1 MAISSY
7 VALNKV
13 TAGGVIELDVYITK
27 VLEARRTVG
36 APDVVKP
43 VGLHFVVDDKI
54 FRGTNLKFLCCP
66 VQLLLLDGS
75 GQTKL
80 ATPVWTHSTLRSKVN
95 RKVKVGTKKFSVI
108 RLDDFNAVEDNKS
121 PSGSVFLIRSY
132 LVVKKEV
139 DEEVYHRWMSQINY

>member
-1 MAISSY
+1 M
-7 VALNKV
+7 
-13 TAGGVIELDVYITK
+13 YITK

-43 VGLHFVVDDKI
+43 VGL
-54 FRGTNLKFLCCP
+54 LKFLCCP
-66 VQLLLLDGS
+66 VQLLLRNGS

-80 ATPVWTHSTLRSKVN
+80 GTPPVWTHSTLRSKVN
-95 RKVKVGTKKFSVI
+95 QKVKVGTKKFFVI
-108 RLDDFNAVEDNKS
+108 RLDDFNAVADNKS

-139 DEEVYHRWMSQINY
+139 DKEGYHRWTSQINY

>member
-1 MAISSY
+1 MAISSH
-7 VALNKV
+7 VALDKV
-13 TAGGVIELDVYITK
+13 TAGGVVELDVYITK

-43 VGLHFVVDDKI
+43 TGLHFVVGDKI

-66 VQLLLLDGS
+66 VQLLLRDGS

-80 ATPVWTHSTLRSKVN
+80 GRTPVWAHSTPQSKVN
-95 RKVKVGTKKFSVI
+95 WKVKVGTKKFSVI
-108 RLDDFNAVEDNKS
+108 RLDDFNAVADNKS

-132 LVVKKEV
+132 L
-139 DEEVYHRWMSQINY
+139 